1 MHLND
6 ASERAEPL
14 VSVLMPVYNSPDI
27 FASVASALMQKGVP
41 YELIVADDAS
51 AEFPEEA
58 LRRFV
63 EENRRAELQSFVLLR
78 NRENLGTVRTL
89 NRALSASRGT
99 FVVGLA
105 GDDVFYDDS
114 VLASWVRAFTETKA
128 NIVTGR
134 RQNYDAGMK
143 LLLGTSPSPR
153 IEEMLKTLPPEDL
166 FEAFSL
172 ECLIS
177 GACTAW
183 RRSALEQ
190 FGAFDAHCRLIEDYP
205 LYLRALRAGEAIGF
219 LDRFVIKYRG
229 GGVSDE
235 AGALPEAFEKDR
247 EWIYDHEILPY
258 TRHPAQVKRWR
269 RRWRNDL
276 RFDRRY
282 AALRSRFQ
290 ARPLIKAGLFLVYS
304 VYHPTRTLRK
314 LRRNLKKG
322 G

>member
-1 MHLND
+1 MHLSD
-6 ASERAEPL
+6 AAERTEPL
-14 VSVLMPVYNSPDI
+14 VSVLMPVYNSPDV
-27 FASVASALMQKGVP
+27 FASVASVLIQKGVS

-58 LRRFV
+58 LRSYV
-63 EENRRAELQSFVLLR
+63 EENRGAELKAFVLLR
-78 NRENLGTVRTL
+78 NRENLGTVQTM
-89 NRALSASRGT
+89 NRALSFSKGT
-99 FVVGLA
+99 YVVGLA

-114 VLASWVRAFTETKA
+114 VLASWVRAFEETGA
-128 NIVTGR
+128 DIVTGR
-134 RQNYDAGMK
+134 RQNYDPGLK
-143 LLLGTSPSPR
+143 LPLGSSPSR
-153 IEEMLKTLPPEDL
+153 QSEQMLKALSPEDL
-166 FEAFSL
+166 FEAFAL

-183 RRSALEQ
+183 RRSALERY
-190 FGAFDAHCRLIEDYP
+190 GAYDTHCRLIEDYP
-205 LYLRALRAGEAIGF
+205 LYLRALRAGETIGF

-258 TRHPAQVKRWR
+258 TRHPAQVKRCR
-269 RRWRNDL
+269 RHWRNDL
-276 RFDRRY
+276 RFDRKY
-282 AALRSRFQ
+282 AALRGRFQ
-290 ARPLIKAGLFLVYS
+290 ARPLIKACLFLMYS

-314 LRRNLKKG
+314 LQRILKKG